1 MPRASVD
8 NLDTRKKTQEAF
20 LAAYAQ
26 TGIISAACQAA
37 NISRQTYYNWYNG
50 DDEFRERAKEAK
62 QAATDAMEY
71 EAWRRAV
78 QGDEKPYY
86 YQGRV
91 VGNIREYSDN
101 LLMFLLK
108 SRDPDRFKDHV
119 SAEVRGEGLTIIIGG
134 QEVGGKA

>member
-1 MPRASVD
+1 MGQAAVD
-8 NLDTRKKTQEAF
+8 SLDAKKKKQKRF
-20 LAAYAQ
+20 LAAYAK
-26 TGIISAACQAA
+26 TGIVAKAAQAA
-37 NISRQTYYNWYNG
+37 GISRQTYYDWYDT
-50 DDEFRERAKEAK
+50 DDEFREAAKEAK
-62 QAATDAMEY
+62 QAATDAMEH

-78 QGDEKPYY
+78 QGVEKPYF

-91 VGNIREYSDN
+91 VGHIREYSDN

-134 QEVGGKA
+134 REVGDKA